1 MTKETVSIRVDP
13 KIWKEARLFAV
24 KSNLKVGE
32 FVESAIK
39 EKISKK

>member
-13 KIWKEARLFAV
+13 KIWKEAKLFAV

-32 FVESAIK
+32 MVEAAIK